1 MSTDDS
7 SRTRKSTLPLHSLVA
22 EARQRRSTLETFND
36 ELAVLERPLEGDVEY
51 VDEPKPVALAADRVR
66 GGGGD
71 GGRRRGAVRVAPP
84 CGRGGSGEG
93 CGGDARARG
102 GRGAVTGFR
111 RAGAGRRTAPAE
123 APAPTEAAA
132 PAAAAPEA
140 DEAADDDA
148 AASDDS
154 ARRAPASKGAW
165 AKVRS
170 KAGHAKPARATS
182 GKSTTYRRTT
192 TTTTD
197 TPSSRSASRVIASA
211 GSAPGPSCG

>member
-22 EARQRRSTLETFND
+22 EARQRRSTLETFNE
-36 ELAVLERPLEGDVEY
+36 ELAVLERPIEGDVEY
-51 VDEPKPVALAADRVR
+51 VDEPKPSRWRPIGFAAVVVMVGVGGALFVSRHRADT
-66 GGGGD
+66 
-71 GGRRRGAVRVAPP
+71 
-84 CGRGGSGEG
+84 E
-93 CGGDARARG
+93 ARAKAAEATSAPAPVVAAAPSPG
-102 GRGAVTGFR
+102 FAAQAPAAV
-111 RAGAGRRTAPAE
+111 AAPAE
-123 APAPTEAAA
+123 APAPTEATA
-132 PAAAAPEA
+132 PAVTAPDA
-140 DEAADDDA
+140 DEASDDEA

-192 TTTTD
+192 TTTTRH
-197 TPSSRSASRVIASA
+197 TVVAKRVTRHR
-211 GSAPGPSCG
+211 

>member
-36 ELAVLERPLEGDVEY
+36 ELSVLERPLEGDVEY
-51 VDEPKPVALAADRVR
+51 VDEPKPSRWRPIGFAAVVVMVGVGGALFVSRHRASAEAQAKAAEATLAPVVAAAPSPVF
-66 GGGGD
+66 
-71 GGRRRGAVRVAPP
+71 AAQAP
-84 CGRGGSGEG
+84 
-93 CGGDARARG
+93 AA
-102 GRGAVTGFR
+102 A
-111 RAGAGRRTAPAE
+111 AAPAE
-123 APAPTEAAA
+123 APAPTEATA

-154 ARRAPASKGAW
+154 ARRAPMSKGAW

-192 TTTTD
+192 TTTTRH
-197 TPSSRSASRVIASA
+197 TVVAKRVTRHR
-211 GSAPGPSCG
+211 